1 MKDSLNILVVDDE
14 YFIRE
19 LLKEYIT
26 TNTSHKV
33 FTAQDGKEALEII
46 KREDIDCCFTDI
58 SMPGMDGIELSKRI
72 HEYDNTIPVVVM
84 TGYPSVENLCATLKQ
99 GISDFLIKPI
109 KLEDII
115 PTIEKIIKDRE
126 LLLEN
131 MLLKKSSEKAEELK
145 EINRELEEKIKNLE
159 KVNLILQRLNNITNS
174 SELFNQLVYL
184 TKEIIHGD
192 TANFYILDYKDKEHT
207 LISTTDNMHEY
218 PSLISKQIIEK
229 VLEDNLP
236 IIKKAED
243 QNCYIGIPI
252 RIRDNTFGVIVGNKK
267 NSKKS
272 FESKDLYFLDLISK
286 QASSMIEN
294 IALYENIYDN
304 LLSTLYAFVRLIEAR
319 DPYTKKHSSRT
330 TAYAVKISKAMQLS
344 RAEIDCLKVAGYLHD
359 IGKIGIPDSILLK
372 PASLT
377 KEEYEMI
384 KMHPVIADDIL
395 SHISMWEKEKGII
408 RAHHERWDGKGYPD
422 GLAGTDIPL
431 LSRILSVA
439 DVYDA
444 LTSDRAYRSKM
455 THEEAVK
462 IITENAGTQFDPEI
476 VEIFLNVFREGES
489 KNLYENEDV
498 LTAL

>member
-33 FTAQDGKEALEII
+33 FSAQDGKEALEII

-72 HEYDNTIPVVVM
+72 HEYDNTIPIVVM

-126 LLLEN
+126 LLVEN

-192 TANFYILDYKDKEHT
+192 TANFYILDHKDKDHT
-207 LISTTDNMHEY
+207 LISTTENNHE
-218 PSLISKQIIEK
+218 STSTISKQVIEK

-243 QNCYIGIPI
+243 QGCYIGIPI
-252 RIRDNTFGVIVGNKK
+252 RIRNNTFGVIVGSKK
-267 NSKKS
+267 NSKRT

-294 IALYENIYDN
+294 IALYENIYEN

-330 TAYAVKISKAMQLS
+330 TAYAVKIAKRMQLG

-377 KEEYEMI
+377 KEEYEVI
-384 KMHPVIADDIL
+384 KRHPVIADDIL
-395 SHISMWEKEKGII
+395 RHISMWEKEKGII
-408 RAHHERWDGKGYPD
+408 RSHHERWDGKGYPD
-422 GLAGTDIPL
+422 GLVGSDIPL

-462 IITENAGTQFDPEI
+462 IITEKAGTQFDPEI
-476 VEIFLNVFREGES
+476 VGIFLNVFKE
-489 KNLYENEDV
+489 
-498 LTAL
+498 

>member
-33 FTAQDGKEALEII
+33 FSAQDGKEALEII

-72 HEYDNTIPVVVM
+72 HEYDNTIPIVVM

-126 LLLEN
+126 LLVEN

-192 TANFYILDYKDKEHT
+192 TANFYILDHKDKDHT
-207 LISTTDNMHEY
+207 LISTTENNHE
-218 PSLISKQIIEK
+218 STSTISKQVIEK

-243 QNCYIGIPI
+243 QGCYIGIPI
-252 RIRDNTFGVIVGNKK
+252 RIRDNTFGVIVGSKK
-267 NSKKS
+267 NSKRT

-294 IALYENIYDN
+294 IALYENIYEN

-330 TAYAVKISKAMQLS
+330 TAYAVKIAKRMQLG

-377 KEEYEMI
+377 KEEYEVI
-384 KMHPVIADDIL
+384 KRHPVIADDIL
-395 SHISMWEKEKGII
+395 RHISMWEKEKGII
-408 RAHHERWDGKGYPD
+408 RSHHERWDGKGYPD
-422 GLAGTDIPL
+422 GLVGSDIPL

-462 IITENAGTQFDPEI
+462 IITEKAGTQFDPEI
-476 VEIFLNVFREGES
+476 VGIFLNVFKE
-489 KNLYENEDV
+489 
-498 LTAL
+498 

>member
-294 IALYENIYDN
+294 IAL
-304 LLSTLYAFVRLIEAR
+304 
-319 DPYTKKHSSRT
+319 
-330 TAYAVKISKAMQLS
+330 
-344 RAEIDCLKVAGYLHD
+344 
-359 IGKIGIPDSILLK
+359 
-372 PASLT
+372 
-377 KEEYEMI
+377 
-384 KMHPVIADDIL
+384 
-395 SHISMWEKEKGII
+395 
-408 RAHHERWDGKGYPD
+408 
-422 GLAGTDIPL
+422 
-431 LSRILSVA
+431 
-439 DVYDA
+439 
-444 LTSDRAYRSKM
+444 
-455 THEEAVK
+455 
-462 IITENAGTQFDPEI
+462 
-476 VEIFLNVFREGES
+476 
-489 KNLYENEDV
+489 
-498 LTAL
+498 